1 MFSISLFTV
10 LPFIVCLEWTAIIVL
25 DNIGGWKKFDR
36 KCLFFFM
43 LACSLLYL
51 GHAVHFNTP
60 EGGVGFTDCL
70 YAGMNLMVYPLFYL
84 YIKQLTTP
92 VKLKRPALL
101 ATAPGLL
108 VFLFSV
114 FELYA
119 LGKLDVTHTLNRIL
133 FPFTVVFSCI
143 GSFICIRRHDSRVYE
158 LYSNTEAKTFG
169 PLLWLMALML
179 VASVVSI
186 GLNHIGRDFFGQS
199 LILAV
204 PSLFYS
210 AVLFAIAYVGSH
222 ISFAAQDAVIDFPD
236 IPEPEAPAEIGS
248 LVGLASRLD
257 SIMAERELYRQPNL
271 KITDLAEAAASNRTY
286 VSKALNGIKGLSFSD
301 YVNGFR
307 IARAKELLLSENNY
321 TMSVIAEKSGF
332 LSDTT
337 FYRQFKA
344 LTGCT
349 PTEWLQSVKG

>member
-10 LPFIVCLEWTAIIVL
+10 LPFIVCLVWTVIIVL

-36 KCLFFFM
+36 KYLFFFM

-51 GHAVHFNTP
+51 GHALHFNSP
-60 EGGVGFTDCL
+60 EGGMGFTDCV

-92 VKLKRPALL
+92 VKLKWHALL
-101 ATAPGLL
+101 ATVPGLL

-114 FELYA
+114 FELYSW
-119 LGKLDVTHTLNRIL
+119 GNHDVTHMLNRIL
-133 FPFTVVFSCI
+133 FPFTVVFSCV
-143 GSFICIRRHDSRVYE
+143 GGFICIRRHNSRVRE
-158 LYSNTEAKTFG
+158 FYSNTEAKTYSQ
-169 PLLWLMALML
+169 LLWLMALML
-179 VASVVSI
+179 AASVASIS
-186 GLNHIGRDFFGQS
+186 LNHIGRDYFGQG
-199 LILAV
+199 LLLAL
-204 PSLFYS
+204 PSVFFS
-210 AVLFAIAYVGSH
+210 SVLFAIAYAGSH
-222 ISFAAQDAVIDFPD
+222 ISFAAQDAAIDFPG
-236 IPEPEAPAEIGS
+236 IPEPEASGEIGT

-257 SIMAERELYRQPNL
+257 SIMAERELFLQPNL

-307 IARAKELLLSENNY
+307 IARAKELLLSEDNY
-321 TMSVIAEKSGF
+321 TMSAVAEECGF

-344 LTGCT
+344 LTGLT
-349 PTEWLQSVKG
+349 PTEWLQSVRG